1 MIRRITQFSERVI
14 RWGRTQPY
22 PIIAI
27 FLSVT
32 ASFPNLKF
40 IVFPPCSS
48 SKIHLLSLQ
57 QSFSRPS
64 FYFSLLFSFL
74 ILKFVQISF
83 VVLPKFCC
91 SPSTIILFYHTIVDP
106 RVFCS
111 FCNIPLSLS
120 TIVSFFS
127 HNYVVFYSQ
136 LKSLHNALVLFPK
149 ILLSSSIR
157 FCSSLTKLLFI
168 YQCSIVFFHNSIV

>member
-1 MIRRITQFSERVI
+1 M
-14 RWGRTQPY
+14 
-22 PIIAI
+22 
-27 FLSVT
+27 LSVE
-32 ASFPNLKF
+32 AELSLIQLLLFSPQLPL
-40 IVFPPCSS
+40 VFQISS
-48 SKIHLLSLQ
+48 SLFSLLVPLQ
-57 QSFSRPS
+57 KFTCCPFNSPFSP
-64 FYFSLLFSFL
+64 FLYISLLFSFL
-74 ILKFVQISF
+74 IRKFFQISF

-127 HNYVVFYSQ
+127 HNYVIFYSQ
-136 LKSLHNALVLFPK
+136 LKFLHNALVLFPRI
-149 ILLSSSIR
+149 ILSASIR

>member
-1 MIRRITQFSERVI
+1 M
-14 RWGRTQPY
+14 
-22 PIIAI
+22 
-27 FLSVT
+27 LSVE
-32 ASFPNLKF
+32 AELSLIQLLLFSSQLLL
-40 IVFPPCSS
+40 VFQISS
-48 SKIHLLSLQ
+48 SLFSLLFLFKNSPVVPSTVL
-57 QSFSRPS
+57 FSP
-64 FYFSLLFSFL
+64 FLYISLLFSFL
-74 ILKFVQISF
+74 VRKFFQISF

-106 RVFCS
+106 RVFSS

-136 LKSLHNALVLFPK
+136 LKCLHNAPVLFPK